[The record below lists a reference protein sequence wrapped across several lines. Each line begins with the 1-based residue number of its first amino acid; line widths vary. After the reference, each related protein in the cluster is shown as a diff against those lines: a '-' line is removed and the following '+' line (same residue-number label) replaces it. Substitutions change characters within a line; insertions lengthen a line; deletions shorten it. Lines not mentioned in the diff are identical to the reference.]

1 MLEVQKQG
9 TNEYG
14 VWVIGTL
21 VIGNL
26 VIRDLFNTN
35 LKDELSDTTQP
46 IKVKKVKISRSQKS
60 NQLRISLEF

>member
-9 TNEYG
+9 ISDYG

-21 VIGNL
+21 TIGNL

-46 IKVKKVKISRSQKS
+46 LKVKKVKISRSQKT

>member
-21 VIGNL
+21 TIGNL

-46 IKVKKVKISRSQKS
+46 LKVKKVKISRSQKT